1 MKLRSLCLPAFA
13 FVMAIVIACSG
24 EQPPLLAKQ
33 LQIARPL
40 PGTSMGAGYLT
51 LRNNSDQQI
60 SITRVHSPELESV
73 EMHESVLED
82 GISHMHKLQEVVS
95 LPGQKRSFE
104 PGAKHL
110 RLHYA
115 AAIPTQV
122 TLHFYA
128 EETLV
133 LSIGATLE
141 D

>member
-1 MKLRSLCLPAFA
+1 MKVVSLCVLAFL
-13 FVMAIVIACSG
+13 FVVACSA
-24 EQPPLLAKQ
+24 EQAPLLAEQ
-33 LQIARPL
+33 LQIVRPL
-40 PGTSMGAGYLT
+40 PGMSMGAGYLT

-82 GISHMHKLQEVVS
+82 GISRMHKLQEVVI
-95 LPGQKRSFE
+95 LPGQNLSFE

-110 RLHYA
+110 MLHYA
-115 AAIPTQV
+115 AAIPAQV

>member
-1 MKLRSLCLPAFA
+1 MKVVSLCVLAFL
-13 FVMAIVIACSG
+13 FVVACSA
-24 EQPPLLAKQ
+24 EQAPLLAEQ
-33 LQIARPL
+33 LQIVRPL
-40 PGTSMGAGYLT
+40 PGMNIGAGYLT

-82 GISHMHKLQEVVS
+82 GISRMVKLQEVVI
-95 LPGQKRSFE
+95 LPGQNLRFE

-110 RLHYA
+110 MLRYRA
-115 AAIPTQV
+115 TIPSRV
-122 TLHFYA
+122 TLQFYA

-133 LSIGATLE
+133 LSIGATLK

>member
-1 MKLRSLCLPAFA
+1 MKVVALCVLAFL
-13 FVMAIVIACSG
+13 FVLACSA
-24 EQPPLLAKQ
+24 EQPPLLAEQ

-40 PGTSMGAGYLT
+40 PGMNMGVGYLT
-51 LRNNSDQQI
+51 LQNNSDQKI

-82 GISHMHKLQEVVS
+82 GISRMYKLREVVI
-95 LPGQKRSFE
+95 LPGQNVRFE

-110 RLHYA
+110 MLRYRA
-115 AAIPTQV
+115 TIPPQV
-122 TLHFYA
+122 TLQFYA

>member
-1 MKLRSLCLPAFA
+1 VKVASLCVLTFL
-13 FVMAIVIACSG
+13 FVLACSA
-24 EQPPLLAKQ
+24 EQPPLLAEQ

-40 PGTSMGAGYLT
+40 PGMRMGAGYLT

-82 GISHMHKLQEVVS
+82 GISRMYKLQEVVI
-95 LPGQKRSFE
+95 LPGQNASFE
-104 PGAKHL
+104 PGGKHL
-110 RLHYA
+110 MLRYPA
-115 AAIPTQV
+115 TVPSQV
-122 TLHFYA
+122 TLQFYA

-133 LSIGATLE
+133 LSLGATLE